1 MAFFLRGLAGR
12 SGILGAVGD
21 ASAGLVNGVTGTFSS
36 LFGALGGSVRKVAGA
51 AGAVASGLGG
61 MFSFLTSPVFLIG
74 VVLVGG
80 GVAYMTLTR
89 GGGGR

>member
-1 MAFFLRGLAGR
+1 
-12 SGILGAVGD
+12 
-21 ASAGLVNGVTGTFSS
+21 
-36 LFGALGGSVRKVAGA
+36 
-51 AGAVASGLGG
+51 

-89 GGGGR
+89 GGGR

>member
-1 MAFFLRGLAGR
+1 MCAFFLRGLAGR

-21 ASAGLVNGVTGTFSS
+21 ASAGLVNTVTGTLGS
-36 LFGALGGSVRKVAGA
+36 LFGAVSGGVKKVAGV
-51 AGAVASGLGG
+51 AGGLASGLGG
-61 MFSFLTSPVFLIG
+61 MFSFLTSPVFLFG

-89 GGGGR
+89 GGGR